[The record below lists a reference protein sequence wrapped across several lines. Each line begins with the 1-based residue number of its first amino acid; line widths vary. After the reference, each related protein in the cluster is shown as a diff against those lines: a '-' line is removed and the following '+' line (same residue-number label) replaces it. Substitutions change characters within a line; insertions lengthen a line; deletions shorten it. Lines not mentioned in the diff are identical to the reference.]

1 MFYSIKSIDAEVKDI
16 DTVKGVVTGYFS
28 SFGNVDSDGDLIL
41 PGAFKKTLQEN
52 GPESIKQRILHLYQH
67 DATRPV
73 AKPSV
78 LKEDMKGLYFE
89 STIAKTRDGMDLLE
103 MYEKGIIDEHS
114 IGFRTVKE
122 QKKDNHN
129 ELIELKLWE
138 GSSVTWGA
146 NPETPFMGMKS
157 LTPQQAFNKLD
168 LYIKAI
174 RSNNLSEDGA
184 IQLELMFNQIKNYI
198 HSLLSPTEPVKST
211 LEPQKPD
218 ELSLLN
224 IFRAQLQL

>member
-1 MFYSIKSIDAEVKDI
+1 MFYSIKSIDADIKDI

-28 SFGNVDSDGDLIL
+28 SFGNVDSDGDMIL

-89 STIAKTRDGMDLLE
+89 STIAKTRDGLDLLE

-198 HSLLSPTEPVKST
+198 HSLLPPTEPVKST

>member
-1 MFYSIKSIDAEVKDI
+1 MFYSIKSIDADIKDI

-28 SFGNVDSDGDLIL
+28 SFGNVDSDGDMIL
-41 PGAFKKTLQEN
+41 PGAFKRTLAEN
-52 GPESIKQRILHLYQH
+52 GPGSIKQRILHLYQH

-73 AKPSV
+73 SKPSV
-78 LKEDMKGLYFE
+78 LREDMKGLYFE

-114 IGFRTVKE
+114 IGYRVLKE
-122 QKKDNHN
+122 QKKDTHN

-157 LTPQQAFNKLD
+157 ITREKAFDKLD
-168 LYIKAI
+168 AYIKAL
-174 RSNNLSEDGA
+174 RTGKFSDEGF
-184 IQLELMFNQIKNYI
+184 IQLELMINQIKSYI
-198 HSLLSPTEPVKST
+198 YSLLPDPEPSSNPA
-211 LEPQKPD
+211 PQKTD
-218 ELSLLN
+218 ELSLIN

>member
-1 MFYSIKSIDAEVKDI
+1 MFYSVKSIDAEVKDI
-16 DTVKGVVTGYFS
+16 DTVKGIVTGYFAN
-28 SFGNVDSDGDLIL
+28 FGNVDSDKDMIL

-52 GPESIKQRILHLYQH
+52 GPGSIKQRILHLYQH

-73 AKPSV
+73 SKPSV
-78 LKEDMKGLYFE
+78 LKEDLKGLYFE
-89 STIAKTRDGMDLLE
+89 STIAKTRDGLDLLE

-114 IGFRTVKE
+114 IGYRVVKE
-122 QKKDNHN
+122 QKKENHN

-157 LTPQQAFNKLD
+157 LTPQQAFSKLD

-198 HSLLSPTEPVKST
+198 FSLLPPTEPVKT
-211 LEPQKPD
+211 TPTEPKPD
-218 ELSLLN
+218 ELRLIN
-224 IFRAQLQL
+224 IFRAELQL